1 MSTNVHEIAEAE
13 LDRERL
19 ALIAELVLGK
29 THEEAGAAV
38 GVSAKTVSRRMREP
52 VFVAVLTQAR
62 RDHLDVVVRRL
73 SAHALDAV
81 DELHRLALEDESST
95 VRLNACRALATLV
108 PDLIRHVDIEPRLR
122 ALEATRARRVA

>member
-1 MSTNVHEIAEAE
+1 MSANVHEIAETE

-38 GVSAKTVSRRMREP
+38 GVSAETVSRRMREP
-52 VFVAVLTQAR
+52 AFVAALTQAR

-95 VRLNACRALATLV
+95 VRLNACRALASWCR
-108 PDLIRHVDIEPRLR
+108 I
-122 ALEATRARRVA
+122 